1 MTSMM
6 NGDSNGTV
14 KGTWPDKFALPVM
27 AWLAVGLA
35 VFHLWY
41 ALDTTLP
48 ATQLRPIHLV
58 WVLVLILLRFPSV
71 PAGHSLYTPL
81 RLMDVLL
88 ALGILWAGWVTA
100 TFDHSSIDHLR
111 YGLNAS
117 QQFAGALLLV
127 MVLECTRRAVGWEMA
142 LIGTVFLVYSLAG
155 HLLPEVIANRGFSF
169 ERVLRFQVFTT
180 EGIFGAPL
188 GIAASTVF
196 LFVLFGAFL
205 EVTGAGR
212 FFIDLA
218 YAAAGKYRG
227 GPAKAAVLA
236 SAGMGSISGSAIAN
250 AATSGAF
257 TIPMMKRLGY
267 QPKQAAGI
275 EAAASTGGQIMPP
288 IMGAGAFIM
297 AEYTNTPYST
307 IVAVAIAPA
316 ALYFIGVLL
325 SVHLMAA
332 KLGLKGMDKTPP
344 LRDTLVFGFHFIVPL
359 VLITALLLMNYS
371 PARVGVVGCIAVLV
385 AALLRAHTR
394 PTLRVLFTGLKN
406 GALMMLPISAAC
418 ATAGI
423 VVGAL
428 GQTGI
433 GLEFTGFVVSLAG
446 GHLWLALLLVA
457 LAALVLGLGLPV
469 TAAYILLA
477 VMAAPALGDLG
488 VPVLVAHMV
497 IFWLSQSSN
506 VTPPVALAA
515 FASAGIAGARPLSA
529 AFEAFKLAKGLF
541 ILPLLMVYGDLIWVE
556 GTSAG
561 AYALSLAMALLVMM
575 AFTFVLENRLF
586 TRLHSMEAVALL
598 GAIAM
603 MLHPGLWSDCAGA
616 ALTLAVMAF
625 NYRASLSS
633 RL

>member
-1 MTSMM
+1 MKSA
-6 NGDSNGTV
+6 
-14 KGTWPDKFALPVM
+14 WLDKFALPLT

-35 VFHLWY
+35 LFHLWY
-41 ALDTTLP
+41 ALDATLP

-58 WVLVLILLRFPSV
+58 WILVLILLRFPLV
-71 PAGHSLYTPL
+71 PAGNSFYTPL
-81 RLMDVLL
+81 RLTDALL
-88 ALGILWAGWVTA
+88 ALAILWAGWVTA
-100 TFDHSSIDHLR
+100 TFDHSGIDHLR
-111 YGLNAS
+111 HGLS
-117 QQFAGALLLV
+117 LTQQIAGTILLI

-155 HLLPEVIANRGFSF
+155 HLLPDAIANRGFSF

-267 QPKQAAGI
+267 QPRQAAGI

-325 SVHLMAA
+325 SVHLMAT
-332 KLGLKGMDKTPP
+332 KLGLKGMDKTTPV
-344 LRDTLVFGFHFIVPL
+344 RETLVYGFHFIVPL

-371 PARVGVVGCIAVLV
+371 PARVGVVGCIAVVL

-394 PTLRVLFTGLKN
+394 PTLSVLFAGLKN

-446 GHLWLALLLVA
+446 GHLWLALILVA

-515 FASAGIAGARPLSA
+515 YASAGIAGARPLGA
-529 AFEAFKLAKGLF
+529 AVEAFKLAKGLF
-541 ILPLLMVYGDLIWVE
+541 ILPLLMVYGDLIWVD

-561 AYALSLAMALLVMM
+561 AYAVSILTALLVIM
-575 AFTFVLENRLF
+575 AFTFVLEHRVF
-586 TRLHSMEAVALL
+586 TRLRIMESLALL
-598 GAIAM
+598 GAIGL
-603 MLHPGLWSDCAGA
+603 MLHPSVWSDGAGV
-616 ALTLAVMAF
+616 ALALVVIAVNYWKARRLARNVPGGAMDSA
-625 NYRASLSS
+625 
-633 RL
+633 